1 MHLNGITG
9 KMLAAALNWNPKY
22 LSQVLNSPNP
32 PEKAEEKIRNALES
46 LIATQSNSITQT
58 VQ

>member
-9 KMLAAALNWNPKY
+9 KMLAAALDWNPKY

-32 PEKAEEKIRNALES
+32 PEQAEEKIRNALES
-46 LIATQSNSITQT
+46 LIAAQSN
-58 VQ
+58 